1 MIVGAILQATA
12 YSRAQ
17 LIVGRIVSGIGMGFI
32 NSTTPV
38 FQSEFSP
45 QGSRGVCTS
54 FPLTYGPLCTYAE
67 EISRLHANLHTQLRH
82 HARLLDRFRLRQ
94 HPHQRCLARSYHPAM
109 LLSVSAASAPAFGP

>member
-1 MIVGAILQATA
+1 MLNLAGIVGAFVGAIISSIVGEGLGRRKSIGTGSTIMIIGAILQATS

-45 QGSRGVCTS
+45 QASRGVCMWKLS
-54 FPLTYGPLCTYAE
+54 
-67 EISRLHANLHTQLRH
+67 ANQ
-82 HARLLDRFRLRQ
+82 
-94 HPHQRCLARSYHPAM
+94 C
-109 LLSVSAASAPAFGP
+109 